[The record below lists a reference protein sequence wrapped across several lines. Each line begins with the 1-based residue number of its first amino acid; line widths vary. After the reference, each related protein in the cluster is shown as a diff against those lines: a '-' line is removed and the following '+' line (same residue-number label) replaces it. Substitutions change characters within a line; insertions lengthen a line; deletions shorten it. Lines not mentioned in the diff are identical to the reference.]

1 MSALDTSRYRSER
14 EKTPNFRGNV
24 LFLKTLNVRGQR
36 GPNGTK
42 ACIENENVGTVHQAR
57 HLDKLCPTGAM
68 YLHEYECA

>member
-42 ACIENENVGTVHQAR
+42 ACIENENVGDRASGKAPRQVVSDGSHVFA
-57 HLDKLCPTGAM
+57 
-68 YLHEYECA
+68 